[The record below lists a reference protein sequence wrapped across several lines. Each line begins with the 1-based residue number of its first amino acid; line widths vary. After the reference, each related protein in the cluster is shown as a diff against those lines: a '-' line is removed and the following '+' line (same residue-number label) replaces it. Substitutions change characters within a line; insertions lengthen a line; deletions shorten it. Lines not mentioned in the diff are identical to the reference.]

1 MRHIATPLAVTL
13 AFALAACQPAPTAE
27 SAGAEAGAVA
37 AGAIVSAAELE
48 GEYRLAGLNG
58 EDPNLPEGVAVAITA
73 SEISLPGNC
82 LNLRWS
88 YRFEG
93 ERLVTERIEGPS
105 CRRAVL
111 PHEQAITDIFTGA
124 EKVSRTPANGIL
136 FEGAGGSL
144 TLFSQ

>member
-1 MRHIATPLAVTL
+1 MRHIATPLAAAL
-13 AFALAACQPAPTAE
+13 ILALAACQPAPGPQ
-27 SAGAEAGAVA
+27 SSGPEAGAVA
-37 AGAIVSAAELE
+37 AGAISSSAELE

-58 EDPNLPEGVAVAITA
+58 EDPNLPEGVAVAISA

-82 LNLRWS
+82 LNLKWS

-93 ERLVTERIEGPS
+93 QRLVTQRIEGAS

-111 PHEQAITDIFTGA
+111 PHEQAITEIFTGA
-124 EKVSRTPANGIL
+124 DRVSRTPSNGIL